1 MKKIEVKDKII
12 DLIGSNRI
20 SSTEVADAL
29 GKKGALPGL
38 TAVNNNSFVVGEI
51 HYIYAFSNS
60 NWSIHEQIRD
70 LPHDVVVYVDAFD
83 CEDSA
88 IFGDLVAK
96 YIMLYKKAKGVIV
109 NGSLRDIP
117 DLYKYNFPI
126 WCKGFT
132 PIGCFNKKE
141 VLGDDIKRKTELA
154 KAYFQGSVVVC
165 DDTGC
170 TIIEKEKLNE
180 GTFLNLEMIELQE
193 DIWSYC
199 INTLKWSTYDTICL
213 KKYLLHPEYLPE
225 VLRGKVKLIPF
236 EK

>member
-1 MKKIEVKDKII
+1 MNITNKII

-29 GKKGALPGL
+29 GKQGALPGFK
-38 TAVNNNSFVVGEI
+38 AVNNNNFVVGELY
-51 HYIYAFSNS
+51 YIYAFGNS

-70 LPHDVVVYVDAFD
+70 IPQNAVIYVDAYN

-88 IFGDLVAK
+88 IFGDLVSK
-96 YIMLYKKAKGVIV
+96 YILLYKKAKGIIV
-109 NGSLRDIP
+109 NGMLRDIP
-117 DLYKYNFPI
+117 DLRKYNFSI

-141 VLGDDIKRKTELA
+141 ELDIDTKNKIEVA
-154 KAYFQGSVVVC
+154 KAYFQNSIVVC

-170 TIIEKEKLNE
+170 TIIEKEKLNND
-180 GTFLNLEMIELQE
+180 TFSRLEMIELQE

-199 INTLKWSTYDTICL
+199 INTLKWSTYDTICM
-213 KKYLLHPEYLPE
+213 KKYLLHPEFLPE
-225 VLRGKVKLIPF
+225 VLREKVKLIPF